1 MTPEE
6 AKALKI
12 REIEAKEEHNRI
24 ELEKLKVEERKSNL
38 NFWAAIA
45 AAIISV
51 LGGIFGIVY
60 VNDQKNKDVQSL
72 HKRFDELKS
81 NNCSKELAQQRLFYD
96 SGELGQVKDYAR
108 RIWAELHMQGIISE
122 SDENVVD

>member
-6 AKALKI
+6 LALKERDVGA
-12 REIEAKEEHNRI
+12 REKANELTERSLNIEQ
-24 ELEKLKVEERKSNL
+24 RKSNL
-38 NFWAAIA
+38 NFWAAIT

-51 LGGIFGIVY
+51 LGGVFGLFY
-60 VNDQKNKDVQSL
+60 VNDQKNQDVQSL
-72 HKRFDELKS
+72 HKRFDELKR

-96 SGELGQVKDYAR
+96 SGELGQVKDYVR

-122 SDENVVD
+122 SNENVVD